1 MAIVKFLTKSGLSD
15 HGDNAT
21 TSAGIYR
28 DAIEGAHHTINIK
41 ASGSHSKAI
50 QAFED
55 KLNQISEQIFV
66 KYPELLTKYGSAIS
80 TYTKAIEAAGFTS
93 DTLRTQKTPINHVKK
108 WLDDTTVNRFEKL
121 HKALD
126 PQLEAARDALQLDPD
141 PESVD
146 EDEINTRSELA
157 SAKGELQTLGK
168 ARIDTHMQLE
178 NALQTF
184 KGELAEIGQN
194 FGLVSVAIRN
204 AQFME
209 GLSFEDVAKLIVA
222 GR

>member
-66 KYPELLTKYGSAIS
+66 KYPELLTKYGSVIS

-93 DTLRTQKTPINHVKK
+93 DTLRTQKTPINLKNYIKH
-108 WLDDTTVNRFEKL
+108 
-121 HKALD
+121 
-126 PQLEAARDALQLDPD
+126 
-141 PESVD
+141 
-146 EDEINTRSELA
+146 
-157 SAKGELQTLGK
+157 
-168 ARIDTHMQLE
+168 
-178 NALQTF
+178 
-184 KGELAEIGQN
+184 
-194 FGLVSVAIRN
+194 
-204 AQFME
+204 
-209 GLSFEDVAKLIVA
+209 
-222 GR
+222 